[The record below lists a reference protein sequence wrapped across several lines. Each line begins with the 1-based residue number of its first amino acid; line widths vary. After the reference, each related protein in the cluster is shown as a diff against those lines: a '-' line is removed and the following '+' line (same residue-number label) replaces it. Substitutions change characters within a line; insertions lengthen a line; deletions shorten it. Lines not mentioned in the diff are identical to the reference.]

1 MCSAGASTCSPP
13 GCHGPGLQVDVVAA
27 AYEQMAFSDAAA
39 AIQKL
44 SARGNLFMEEQA
56 PWTAFK
62 KASCHAC
69 EGLSPTA
76 ELDWHVTAFRQT
88 EFNMQNTLL
97 LLQHPNKAAATAT
110 SRML

>member
-1 MCSAGASTCSPP
+1 M
-13 GCHGPGLQVDVVAA
+13 AA

-62 KASCHAC
+62 KASCQA
-69 EGLSPTA
+69 P
-76 ELDWHVTAFRQT
+76 
-88 EFNMQNTLL
+88 
-97 LLQHPNKAAATAT
+97 
-110 SRML
+110 

>member
-1 MCSAGASTCSPP
+1 M
-13 GCHGPGLQVDVVAA
+13 AA

-62 KASCHAC
+62 KASCRLL

-76 ELDWHVTAFRQT
+76 ELDWHVTAVRRLDA
-88 EFNMQNTLL
+88 EVLNTLP
-97 LLQHPNKAAATAT
+97 LLQHPNRAVAMAV
-110 SRML
+110 